1 VPVAQPARSKG
12 TVMINCNET
21 IPNMQSLYD
30 LQSACNQHMIA
41 NGLESLEPI
50 VADGNIHRYSTG
62 NKKNKR
68 TDEWYIAYEG
78 ISDRGNQYL
87 TCAYGSWITGNKY
100 VFKSW
105 TNNNCFDKEDR
116 KKLNEMFKRKQQETA
131 KQLSEQHD
139 TTAKKATAMWSGY
152 AAIVP
157 SDDYLCYSQ
166 HKGIKPTGAK
176 FGLNPTGYPSVI
188 IDIKNIEGEI
198 RSLQYISM
206 DANNK
211 SYKTFLTGGEIK
223 GNFHTIG
230 TISDDAPIFVTE
242 GYATGLSVY
251 EATANATVVVL
262 SAHGLINVVEHL
274 KNKYPNSIITI
285 AGDCDK
291 VGFEKAHI
299 AAKKFGCKVVIPV
312 FPDEHTDEDE
322 NLNNKSKSDFNDL
335 HQLYGLVEVEKQLL
349 NAVCIPSAQD
359 DLKKLVENIPK
370 KKDPCENF
378 CLSDLP
384 PILGN
389 YISSICETTNAHP
402 IMVTSSVL
410 ATISAFLGKRI
421 FIPEGE
427 YFQTL
432 YSNLWLLN
440 IAKSGLFKSTAL
452 NKGARLAWKKSA
464 EITSKIKELEAKRQE
479 ANNEEEKR
487 DIKNA
492 ILKIS
497 RENIL
502 LPSKITA
509 EALLEY
515 LSQDHYGVI
524 LASEF
529 GGWLQNLEKSHNN
542 DLKAIFTELYD
553 VPQSFRYKTKTQGDC
568 ILTSPYFSICGVSTL
583 AWLKPSLKA
592 SDVASGFFARF
603 LIFAPPA
610 KDFIPPALPTQK
622 MTIYPQAEQE
632 VCEVLECIDEPRS
645 YKLSKSARYFFEGL
659 HKEIYKIHKSYS
671 ERSQVILEPYL
682 KRWSPY
688 LLKLAM
694 IMQLF
699 ENPETREIGENALN
713 AALAILL
720 PAMRSTAFLFDG
732 ELGESDYQRKCRLV
746 FEWICKKTKT
756 TGAAVT
762 RQAVLASKQLGGG
775 VQEYDPI
782 LQMLIESGKL
792 ECKEKSL
799 KN

>member
-1 VPVAQPARSKG
+1 
-12 TVMINCNET
+12 
-21 IPNMQSLYD
+21 MQSSYD
-30 LQSACNQHMIA
+30 LQILCNKHMA
-41 NGLESLEPI
+41 ENGLEYSESII
-50 VADGNIHRYSTG
+50 VDGNIHRYSTD
-62 NKKNKR
+62 NKKHKR
-68 TDEWYIAYEG
+68 DEWYIAYEG
-78 ISDRGNQYL
+78 MSDRGNQYL
-87 TCAYGSWITGNKY
+87 TCTYGSWSTGSQY

-105 TNNNCFDKEDR
+105 LGDAFTDKEDR
-116 KKLNEMFKRKQQETA
+116 KNLNSLLKQKRQNVVKQIN
-131 KQLSEQHD
+131 EQHENSAHQAD
-139 TTAKKATAMWSGY
+139 EIWRESLRSA
-152 AAIVP
+152 P
-157 SDDYLCYSQ
+157 SDDYLRYLQ
-166 HKGIKPTGAK
+166 IKRIAPLGAR
-176 FGLNPTGYPSVI
+176 FGLNTNDYPSII
-188 IDIKNIEGEI
+188 IDIRNIEGEI
-198 RSLQYISM
+198 RSLQYISVGA
-206 DANNK
+206 DGK
-211 SYKTFLTGGEIK
+211 SYKTFLGGGEIK

-230 TISDDAPIFVTE
+230 NIVDGSPIMVTE

-251 EATANATVVVL
+251 EATGNATVVVL
-262 SAHGLINVVEHL
+262 SAHGLINVVERL
-274 KNKYPNSIITI
+274 KNRYPNSEITT

-291 VGFEKAHI
+291 VGLLKAKE
-299 AAKKFGCKVVIPV
+299 AAKKFGCKVVTPV
-312 FPDEHTDEDE
+312 FLDEQAHEDGD
-322 NLNNKSKSDFNDL
+322 LNAKSLSDFNDL
-335 HQLYGLVEVEKQLL
+335 HKFYGLDEVKKQLL
-349 NAVCIPSAQD
+349 NAVYIPSAQD

-432 YSNLWLLN
+432 YPNLWLLN

-452 NKGARLAWKKSA
+452 NKGARLAWEKSA
-464 EITSKIKELEAKRQE
+464 ETTSKIKELEAKLQE
-479 ANNEEEKR
+479 TNNEEEKR

-497 RENIL
+497 QENIL

-583 AWLKPSLKA
+583 AWLKPSLKT

-610 KDFIPPALPTQK
+610 QDFIPPALPTQK
-622 MTIYPQAEQE
+622 MTIYPQAEQQ
-632 VCEVLECIDEPRS
+632 VREVLECIDAPRS
-645 YKLSKSARYFFEGL
+645 YKLSESARFFFEEL
-659 HKEIYKIHKSYS
+659 HNEIYEIHKSYS
-671 ERSQVILEPYL
+671 EKSQVILEPYL

-688 LLKLAM
+688 LYKLAM

-699 ENPETREIGENALN
+699 ENHETREIGENALN

-720 PAMRSTAFLFDG
+720 PAMRSTAFLFEG
-732 ELGESDYQRKCRLV
+732 ELGESECQRKCRLV

-756 TGAAVT
+756 TGAPVT
-762 RQAVLASKQLGGG
+762 RQAILVSRQLDGG

-782 LQMLIESGKL
+782 LQMLIESGQL
-792 ECKEKSL
+792 ECDQKSFK
-799 KN
+799 KNAWLYASKI